1 MNENAH
7 SSDRRIVLG
16 CIADDVTG
24 ATDLAINLVQGGM
37 RVVQLL
43 GLPTASE
50 LADVDA
56 DAVVIALKSRSI
68 PAGDAVSVS
77 LQALGVLRE
86 VGVERFFFKY
96 CSTFDSTAEGNIGPV
111 AVALMQAIGTRQTI
125 FCPAFPRN
133 GRTVYQGHLFV
144 HDRLLSESGMES
156 HPLNPMT
163 DSNLVRFLAVQAKQE
178 VGLLSSADIGG
189 ANAPQKLASLLG
201 DGLQLV
207 VTDACHDD
215 HLRVLAD
222 AAAAMPLVTG
232 GSGIARF
239 LPEAYRASAV
249 LASDPAV
256 PELPCVDGRSL
267 IVSGSCSSATNS
279 QVEWMR
285 SRCPAWE
292 IDVDRIL
299 SDSESALAAAVEWV
313 KATDPSSPV
322 LVYSTAAP
330 DKVAT
335 LQEKHGV
342 NAVAEA
348 IEDHLASITASLV
361 EDAGIRKIVLAGGET
376 SGAVVNRL
384 GVKTLRIGPEIC
396 PGVPWTESIGDR
408 RLALALKSGNF
419 GEEDFFAHALEM
431 IT

>member
-1 MNENAH
+1 MNQDAQNTN
-7 SSDRRIVLG
+7 RRIVLG

-43 GLPTASE
+43 GMPTESE
-50 LADVDA
+50 LAGIDA

-68 PAGDAVSVS
+68 PASEAVSVS
-77 LQALGVLRE
+77 LQAHRGLRE

-96 CSTFDSTAEGNIGPV
+96 CSTFDSTVQGNIGPV
-111 AVALMQAIGTRQTI
+111 AVALLKAIGSQQTI

-178 VGLLSSADIGG
+178 VGLLSWADIAS
-189 ANAPQKLASLLG
+189 ANVAQKLASLLV
-201 DGLQLV
+201 DGQQLV
-207 VTDACHDD
+207 VTDACSDE
-215 HLRVLAD
+215 HLRVLAKS
-222 AAAAMPLVTG
+222 AADMALVTG

-239 LPEAYRASAV
+239 LPDAYRSSG
-249 LASDPAV
+249 LLTSDPDV

-279 QVEWMR
+279 QVDWMR
-285 SRCPAWE
+285 PRCPAWA
-292 IDVDRIL
+292 INVDSVL
-299 SDSESALAAAVEWV
+299 EDADSALKEAVEWA
-313 KATDPSSPV
+313 KKTDAASPV

-330 DKVAT
+330 EKVAA
-335 LQEKHGV
+335 LQKKYGV

-348 IEDHLASITASLV
+348 IEGHLASVTVALV
-361 EDAGIRKIVLAGGET
+361 EEAGVRKIVLAGGET
-376 SGAVVNRL
+376 SGAVVSRL

-396 PGVPWTESIGDR
+396 PGVPWTESIGER

-419 GEEDFFAHALEM
+419 GEEDFFAYALEM
-431 IT
+431 IA